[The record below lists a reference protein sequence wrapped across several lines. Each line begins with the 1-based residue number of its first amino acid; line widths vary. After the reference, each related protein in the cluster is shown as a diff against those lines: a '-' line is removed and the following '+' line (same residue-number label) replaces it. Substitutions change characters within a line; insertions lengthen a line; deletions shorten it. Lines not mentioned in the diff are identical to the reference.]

1 MASFSPEDKKWMRAA
16 LGLARRGLG
25 QTAPNPSVGCILVR
39 DGIVVGRGNT
49 QLGGRPHAEVVALRQ
64 AGTKAKGST
73 AYVTLEPC
81 SHYGKTPP
89 CSEALINAGVM
100 RVVAAVDDNDAR
112 VSGTGLKML
121 HEAGVQVDVGLFSE
135 KAFELNKGFFLSN
148 TDARPEF
155 SIKLATSLDGKI
167 ALASG
172 ESKWITGSEARRY
185 GHMLRAQ
192 HDGILVGVNT
202 VLADDPMLDCRIE
215 GLEDRSPAR
224 IVLDSKYQTPVSSK
238 LVQSANKI
246 DLYIL
251 GGKSNRD
258 AIELEKAGAKIIEL
272 LVNRD
277 MKTLSD
283 TLSGAGMRRVLIE
296 GGGQVYASFLK
307 ANMCDTLYHFQAG
320 KLLGAESKNGIGELG
335 LAQLSSSPHLK
346 AQKVLSVGD
355 DMLTIY
361 KKPE

>member
-1 MASFSPEDKKWMRAA
+1 MRAA

-49 QLGGRPHAEVVALRQ
+49 QPGGRPHAEVVALRQ

-73 AYVTLEPC
+73 VYVTLEPC

-89 CSEALINAGVM
+89 CSEALINAEVV

-121 HEAGVQVDVGLFSE
+121 HEAGIQVDVGLFSE
-135 KAFELNKGFFLSN
+135 EALELNRGFFLSN

-155 SIKLATSLDGKI
+155 SIKVATSLDGKI
-167 ALASG
+167 ALVSG

-202 VLADDPMLDCRIE
+202 VLADDPSLDCRID
-215 GLEDRSPAR
+215 GLEDRSPVR
-224 IVLDSKYQTPVSSK
+224 IILDSEYRTPVSSK
-238 LVQSANKI
+238 LVQSSSQR
-246 DLYIL
+246 DLYVL
-251 GGKSNRD
+251 GGKQNSNARNL
-258 AIELEKAGAKIIEL
+258 AKAGAKIIEL
-272 LVNRD
+272 PTSGD
-277 MKTLSD
+277 MQAIGSALSD
-283 TLSGAGMRRVLIE
+283 VGLRRILVE